1 MKSSSVSDLGK
12 EWRDKVRHY
21 CRTIKP
27 YNRILYEEDFQDIF
41 NIIESVVSQAE
52 QRGYERAINELKKSE
67 DVGIY

>member
-27 YNRILYEEDFQDIF
+27 YNRILYEEDFKEIFDIV
-41 NIIESVVSQAE
+41 ESVISEAE
-52 QRGYERAINELKKSE
+52 QRGYERGKRESHPIH
-67 DVGIY
+67 GGQG